1 MKRRPTPNPSR
12 RIRSI
17 SPRRIG
23 KQNQSFLDWGSAPD
37 PGIFKGIALAFDDT
51 TKQQCPDPYDRTGAS
66 TERRRRAIDLT
77 IPRRVASPQSPTPF
91 RQTNDTMPSSIEE
104 GKTYRNE
111 NPGMLGRRRAQ
122 ALTRW
127 GSVIVTD
134 GEK

>member
-111 NPGMLGRRRAQ
+111 NPADARQ
-122 ALTRW
+122 KK
-127 GSVIVTD
+127 GSGTNTM
-134 GEK
+134 GKCNCH